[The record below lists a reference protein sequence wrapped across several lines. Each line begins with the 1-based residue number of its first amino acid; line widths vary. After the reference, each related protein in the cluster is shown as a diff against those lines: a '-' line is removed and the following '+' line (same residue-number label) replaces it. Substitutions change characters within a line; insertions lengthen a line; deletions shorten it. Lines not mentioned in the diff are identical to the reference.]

1 MGLTRHSRV
10 QKWVTRLSWLGILEA
25 FLALAVLALAFWRL
39 NGVPPLWWDE
49 GWNLSVAR
57 NWVVLG
63 HFGRLLM
70 GEPASAQLNGGF
82 PLLVPL
88 AFSFRLF
95 GVGLWQARLPF
106 ALYTLGALGLL
117 YWLAKRLYGTTVAGA
132 ALLIVLLMTPFRQL
146 NPLLIGRQAMG
157 EIPSTFYLFGGYLC
171 LLLAF
176 RKPFCLLLAVLAWGL
191 ALMSKMQV
199 LPFLATSLVIPL
211 AIAACR
217 QRWRVA
223 VLVGSSLFG
232 SWGASELLARL
243 GSYLLRGH
251 VVPVNWIPGLT
262 QFLALVPME
271 LNARLS
277 ASVWTFAFGLPTVL
291 GLAYAAHKAVRTRAW
306 LALDDGK
313 ETTRLAL
320 LGLTASWLG
329 WYLFLSI
336 GWPRYLFQVTFFGS
350 LFFAALLA
358 DLTRGFQVMDTLKS
372 IGYGLTR
379 RSRGHRGALV
389 LVSLLL
395 VLLMGGAGS
404 FTLYQSYVVNADDS
418 VLQTV
423 DFLNTQTPTGAVVE
437 TYESQLFFLLD
448 RRYHYPP
455 DDIFVPLERRYTLD
469 STAQVDYDPLA
480 ANPDYLVVGPY
491 ARPHRLYDQ
500 IIAAGRF
507 ALLKTIGSYEIYHRQ
522 R

>member
-1 MGLTRHSRV
+1 
-10 QKWVTRLSWLGILEA
+10 
-25 FLALAVLALAFWRL
+25 
-39 NGVPPLWWDE
+39 
-49 GWNLSVAR
+49 
-57 NWVVLG
+57 
-63 HFGRLLM
+63 
-70 GEPASAQLNGGF
+70 
-82 PLLVPL
+82 
-88 AFSFRLF
+88 
-95 GVGLWQARLPF
+95 
-106 ALYTLGALGLL
+106 
-117 YWLAKRLYGTTVAGA
+117 
-132 ALLIVLLMTPFRQL
+132 
-146 NPLLIGRQAMG
+146 
-157 EIPSTFYLFGGYLC
+157 
-171 LLLAF
+171 
-176 RKPFCLLLAVLAWGL
+176 
-191 ALMSKMQV
+191 
-199 LPFLATSLVIPL
+199 
-211 AIAACR
+211 
-217 QRWRVA
+217 
-223 VLVGSSLFG
+223 
-232 SWGASELLARL
+232 
-243 GSYLLRGH
+243 
-251 VVPVNWIPGLT
+251 
-262 QFLALVPME
+262 
-271 LNARLS
+271 
-277 ASVWTFAFGLPTVL
+277 
-291 GLAYAAHKAVRTRAW
+291 
-306 LALDDGK
+306 
-313 ETTRLAL
+313 
-320 LGLTASWLG
+320 
-329 WYLFLSI
+329 
-336 GWPRYLFQVTFFGS
+336 VTFFGS